1 MKKYTYIIWDWN
13 GTLLDDVGVSIKIN
27 SDMLVKRGLPPITK
41 EDYLEIIEIPLIN
54 YYKKLFDLNKDP
66 FDQLSIEFIEEYEK
80 ETANMKLM
88 NGAREVLEA
97 LKNKGY
103 KQIILSSFEENIL
116 KKLVNE
122 FKVEEY
128 FDFIIGR
135 DDFRSESKTSSA
147 LKWMKENKI
156 NASKVIVIG
165 DLIHDY
171 EMSKAIKADCLLIA
185 NGHQN
190 KSTLSQEG
198 VKVLEDIKEITDYIT

>member
-1 MKKYTYIIWDWN
+1 MKEYTYIIWDWN
-13 GTLLDDVGVSIKIN
+13 GTLLDDVAVSVKIN

-41 EDYLEIIEIPLIN
+41 EDYLDIIEIPLVN
-54 YYKKLFDLNKDP
+54 YYRKLFDLRKDP
-66 FDQLSIEFIEEYEK
+66 FDKLSVEFIEQYEK
-80 ETANMKLM
+80 EMANMQLM
-88 NGAREVLEA
+88 SGAREMLET

-116 KKLVNE
+116 KTLVNK
-122 FKVEEY
+122 FDLLEY

-147 LKWMKENKI
+147 LKWIDENKI

-190 KSTLSQEG
+190 KSTLLKEG